1 MCGQFCQDNAEKPQF
16 GTGCGFFLLFANIL
30 QKYGSFSLEKGL
42 L

>member
-1 MCGQFCQDNAEKPQF
+1 VGSFAKITQKNRSSVRAAVFFCF
-16 GTGCGFFLLFANIL
+16 FANIL